1 VPGAKGRQVNRAAT
15 HPDFSKPLQP
25 PGGMMIWIFIFIEMR
40 HANRVWAVAMI
51 LFLIVL
57 FGTISFSV

>member
-1 VPGAKGRQVNRAAT
+1 VPGAKGCHLNRAAA

-25 PGGMMIWIFIFIEMR
+25 PGGMMIWIFIFMEMK
-40 HANRVWAVAMI
+40 HANRVWTVAMT

>member
-1 VPGAKGRQVNRAAT
+1 MT
-15 HPDFSKPLQP
+15 
-25 PGGMMIWIFIFIEMR
+25 IWIFIFIEMR